1 MDTPPPP
8 QEKNSLCYHLASVNM
23 NVKGRCLDP
32 LSVTCSGMQ
41 TLIYGRIIFLLMS
54 IIKSIILDEATD
66 QQWRD
71 LQRLGFNMSR
81 LVRRLIAEEHQKKQ
95 SLL

>member
-1 MDTPPPP
+1 
-8 QEKNSLCYHLASVNM
+8 
-23 NVKGRCLDP
+23 
-32 LSVTCSGMQ
+32 
-41 TLIYGRIIFLLMS
+41 MS